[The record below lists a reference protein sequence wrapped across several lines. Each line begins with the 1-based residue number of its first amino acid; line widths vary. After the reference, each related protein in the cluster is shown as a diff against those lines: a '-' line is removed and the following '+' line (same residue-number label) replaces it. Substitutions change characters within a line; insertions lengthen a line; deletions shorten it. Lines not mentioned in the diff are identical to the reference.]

1 MLYSMFSA
9 TGNLNTMQHKTS
21 NQCFPIFTVLF
32 ISLMLGACSSSIK
45 EPVVEDVQPEAELYA
60 SAMAR
65 LESGNYR
72 PAIEDLETMEARY
85 PYGRYSEQAQLELI
99 YAYYRSKQPTEAK
112 TAAARFIRLHPDHE
126 HVDYAYYLKGLT
138 AFEENK
144 GALDQYIGTD
154 KARKDPGA
162 ARDSFS
168 DFSSLLKRFP
178 NSEYAADSRVRMV
191 YLRNLL
197 AQHEIFVADYYISI
211 NAWLAAANR
220 AKYVVEN
227 YQLTPAVKTALQIMV
242 QAYTELGLLDNAS
255 NAQQVLE
262 ANFLTI
268 PTNTSNSPASE
279 ASPTE
284 TQNVPA
290 PNSWLSRLSFGL
302 LGS

>member
-1 MLYSMFSA
+1 MFNA
-9 TGNLNTMQHKTS
+9 TGNLNTMRHKTS
-21 NQCFPIFTVLF
+21 KQFLPISAVFL
-32 ISLMLGACSSSIK
+32 ISLMLGACSSSSK
-45 EPVVEDVQPEAELYA
+45 EPVIEDVKPEAELYT
-60 SAMAR
+60 SAMAK

-85 PYGRYSEQAQLELI
+85 PYGRYSQQAQLELI
-99 YAYYRSKQPTEAK
+99 YAYYRSRQPSQAK

-144 GALDQYIGTD
+144 GALDQYIGTY
-154 KARKDPGA
+154 KAKKDPGA
-162 ARDSFS
+162 ARDSFD
-168 DFSSLLKRFP
+168 DFSTLLKRFS

-197 AQHEIFVADYYISI
+197 AKHEIYVAKYYISL

-227 YQLTPAVKTALQIMV
+227 YQLTPAVETALEIMV

-255 NAQQVLE
+255 NALQVLE
-262 ANFLTI
+262 ANFGSNTLPDSETDVT
-268 PTNTSNSPASE
+268 PT
-279 ASPTE
+279 TE
-284 TQNVPA
+284 RQQTPR
-290 PNSWLSRLSFGL
+290 PRSWLSRLTFDL
-302 LGS
+302 LS

>member
-1 MLYSMFSA
+1 
-9 TGNLNTMQHKTS
+9 
-21 NQCFPIFTVLF
+21 
-32 ISLMLGACSSSIK
+32 MLGACSSAGT
-45 EPVVEDVQPEAELYA
+45 EPVIEDVQPEAELYS
-60 SAMAR
+60 SAMVK
-65 LESGNYR
+65 LEGGNYR
-72 PAIEDLETMEARY
+72 PAIEDLEAMEARY

-99 YAYYRSKQPTEAK
+99 YAYYRSSQPAAAK

-144 GALDQYIGTD
+144 GAFDQYLGTD
-154 KARKDPGA
+154 KAKKDPGA

-168 DFSSLLKRFP
+168 DFSTLLKRFP

-197 AQHEIFVADYYISI
+197 AEHEIHVANYYLSR

-220 AKYVVEN
+220 GKYVVEN
-227 YQLTPAVKTALQIMV
+227 YQLTPAVEAALNIMV

-262 ANFLTI
+262 ANFGENSTTSEIPIAESQQTPEPRSWFNRLTFDLFD
-268 PTNTSNSPASE
+268 E
-279 ASPTE
+279 
-284 TQNVPA
+284 
-290 PNSWLSRLSFGL
+290 
-302 LGS
+302 

>member
-1 MLYSMFSA
+1 MR
-9 TGNLNTMQHKTS
+9 HKTS
-21 NQCFPIFTVLF
+21 NRFLHISGIFLVA
-32 ISLMLGACSSSIK
+32 LMLSACSSTST
-45 EPVVEDVQPEAELYA
+45 EPVIEDVKPEAELYS
-60 SAMAR
+60 SAMAK
-65 LESGNYR
+65 LEGGNYR
-72 PAIEDLETMEARY
+72 PAIEDLEAMEARY

-99 YAYYRSKQPTEAK
+99 YAYYRSSQPAAAK

-144 GALDQYIGTD
+144 GAFDQYLGTD
-154 KARKDPGA
+154 KAKKDPGA

-168 DFSSLLKRFP
+168 DFSTLLKRFP

-197 AQHEIFVADYYISI
+197 AEHEIHVANYYLSR

-220 AKYVVEN
+220 GKYVVEN
-227 YQLTPAVKTALQIMV
+227 YQLTPAVEAALNIMV

-262 ANFLTI
+262 ANFGENSTTSEIPIAESKQTPEPRSWFNRLTFDLFD
-268 PTNTSNSPASE
+268 E
-279 ASPTE
+279 
-284 TQNVPA
+284 
-290 PNSWLSRLSFGL
+290 
-302 LGS
+302 